1 MEAHMTVLAL
11 TLNGIVLGLVFAAV
25 ALGFSLVL
33 GVSGVIN
40 FSHGITFTFG
50 AYFFWAMYQT
60 IGYIPAMILSPLFV
74 AGIGFLVERLIIRRV
89 YGQDPLFGLLITLG
103 FAIAMEE
110 LIRMIF
116 GPAAQNV
123 SAPSFANGV
132 IIIGDFL
139 YSQYRLF
146 IAAVALAMILATWLI
161 TEKSTFGA
169 VVKAGMFNSE
179 MVGALGHNLYKL
191 RLMVMVLGSFA
202 AGLAGILAAP
212 IWSVKSGMGSAIL
225 MPSFLIVLIGGLG
238 SIPGTL
244 IGGLLVGL
252 CISLGSLVAPRYV
265 DIFPYLLMGI
275 VVFFW
280 PRGLMGQQNIIE

>member
-1 MEAHMTVLAL
+1 MLELSL
-11 TLNGIVLGLVFAAV
+11 FLNGIVLGLIYAAV

-50 AYFFWAMYQT
+50 AYFFWATYKT
-60 IGYIPAMILSPLFV
+60 IGYIPAMIFSPVCV
-74 AGIGFLVERLIIRRV
+74 ALIGLVVERVIIRRV

-123 SAPSFANGV
+123 DAPSFASGAFIV
-132 IIIGDFL
+132 GDFL
-139 YSQYRLF
+139 YSKYRLF
-146 IAAVALAMILATWLI
+146 IAAMAACMIAFAWFF
-161 TEKSTFGA
+161 TERTKYGA
-169 VVKAGMFNSE
+169 VVKAGMFNTE
-179 MVGALGHNLYKL
+179 MVGALGHNLYQL
-191 RLMVMVLGSFA
+191 RVVIMVVGSFM
-202 AGLAGILAAP
+202 AGLSGILAAP
-212 IWSVKSGMGSAIL
+212 IWSVKSGMGTTIL
-225 MPSFLIVLIGGLG
+225 MPSFLIVLMGGLG

-244 IGGLLVGL
+244 VGGLLVGITL
-252 CISLGSLVAPRYV
+252 SMGTLVAPRFV
-265 DIFPYLLMGI
+265 DIMPYLLMGI
-275 VVFFW
+275 VVYFW

>member
-1 MEAHMTVLAL
+1 MLIL
-11 TLNGIVLGLVFAAV
+11 SLILNGIVLGLVYAAV

-50 AYFFWAMYQT
+50 AYFFWVLYKV
-60 IGYIPAMILSPLFV
+60 IGYVPAMILSPILV
-74 AGIGFLVERLIIRRV
+74 ACIGYLVERLIIRRV

-116 GPAAQNV
+116 GPAAHNV
-123 SAPSFANGV
+123 DPPSFASG
-132 IIIGDFL
+132 IIIFGDFV

-146 IAAVALAMILATWLI
+146 IAAVALAMIAATWLI
-161 TEKSTFGA
+161 TERSNFGA
-169 VVKAGMFNSE
+169 VVKAGMFDHE
-179 MVGALGHNLYKL
+179 MVGALGHNLFRL
-191 RLMVMVLGSFA
+191 RIYVMVLGSFA

-212 IWSVKSGMGSAIL
+212 IWSVKSGMGNAIL
-225 MPSFLIVLIGGLG
+225 MPSFLIVLMGGLG
-238 SIPGTL
+238 SITGTL

-252 CISLGSLVAPRYV
+252 CISLGTLVAPRYV
-265 DIFPYLLMGI
+265 DIMPFLLMGVI
-275 VVFFW
+275 VYFW

>member
-1 MEAHMTVLAL
+1 MVEIFSLF
-11 TLNGIVLGLVFAAV
+11 LNGIVLGLVYAAV

-50 AYFFWAMYQT
+50 AYFFWVMYET
-60 IGYIPAMILSPLFV
+60 VGYIPAMILSPLCV
-74 AGIGFLVERLIIRRV
+74 AFIGLLVERLIIRRV

-123 SAPSFANGV
+123 NAPSFARGV

-139 YSQYRLF
+139 YPHYRLF
-146 IAAVALAMILATWLI
+146 IATVAALMVASAWIF
-161 TEKSTFGA
+161 TERTKFGA

-179 MVGALGHNLYKL
+179 MVGALGHDLYRL
-191 RLMVMVLGSFA
+191 RVVIMVVGSFM
-202 AGLAGILAAP
+202 AGLSGILAAP

-225 MPSFLIVLIGGLG
+225 MPSFLVVLIGGLG

-244 IGGLLVGL
+244 IGGLMVGL
-252 CISLGSLVAPRYV
+252 CLSLGTATPLARYV
-265 DIFPYLLMGI
+265 DIMPYLLMGI
-275 VVFFW
+275 IVYFW

>member
-1 MEAHMTVLAL
+1 
-11 TLNGIVLGLVFAAV
+11 
-25 ALGFSLVL
+25 
-33 GVSGVIN
+33 VIN

-60 IGYIPAMILSPLFV
+60 IGYIPAMILSPVLV

-146 IAAVALAMILATWLI
+146 IAAVALAMIVATWLV
-161 TEKSTFGA
+161 TERSSFGA

-179 MVGALGHNLYKL
+179 MVGALGHDLYKL
-191 RLMVMVLGSFA
+191 RLLVMVLGSFA

-252 CISLGSLVAPRYV
+252 SISLGSLVAPRYV
-265 DIFPYLLMGI
+265 DI
-275 VVFFW
+275 
-280 PRGLMGQQNIIE
+280 IE

>member
-1 MEAHMTVLAL
+1 MDFITVFSLF
-11 TLNGIVLGLVFAAV
+11 LNGIALGLVYTAV

-40 FSHGITFTFG
+40 FAHGITFTFG
-50 AYFFWAMYQT
+50 AYFFYTLYQT
-60 IGYIPAMILSPLFV
+60 IGWIPAMIVSPFLV
-74 AGIGFLVERLIIRRV
+74 AIIGFLVERIIIRRV

-103 FAIAMEE
+103 FAMAMEE

-116 GPAAQNV
+116 GPTTFNV
-123 SAPSFANGV
+123 NPPSFASGP
-132 IIIGDFL
+132 IIIGDFF
-139 YSQYRLF
+139 YSEYRLF
-146 IAAVALAMILATWLI
+146 IALVAAIMVAATWI
-161 TEKSTFGA
+161 FTEKSKFGS

-179 MVGALGHNLYKL
+179 MVGALGHDLY
-191 RLMVMVLGSFA
+191 RMRIWIMVIGSFI

-212 IWSVKSGMGSAIL
+212 IWSIKSGMGSAIL
-225 MPSFLIVLIGGLG
+225 MPSFCITLMGGLG

-252 CISLGSLVAPRYV
+252 CLSMGTLIAPRFV
-265 DIFPYLLMGI
+265 DIMPYILMGI
-275 VVFFW
+275 IVYFW

>member
-1 MEAHMTVLAL
+1 MLELSL
-11 TLNGIVLGLVFAAV
+11 FINGLVLGLVYAAV

-40 FSHGITFTFG
+40 FAHGITFTFG

-60 IGYIPAMILSPLFV
+60 VGWIPAMIISPLAV
-74 AGIGFLVERLIIRRV
+74 ALIGLTVERVIIRRV

-103 FAIAMEE
+103 FAMAMEE
-110 LIRMIF
+110 LIRMVF
-116 GPAAQNV
+116 GPATHNV
-123 SAPSFANGV
+123 NAPWFADGV
-132 IIIGDFL
+132 IIVGNFL
-139 YSQYRLF
+139 YSEYRIF
-146 IAAVALAMILATWLI
+146 IATVAALMVGSVWIF
-161 TEKSTFGA
+161 TEKSKYGA

-179 MVGALGHNLYKL
+179 MVGALGHNLFVM
-191 RLMVMVLGSFA
+191 RMSIMVLGSFI

-212 IWSVKSGMGSAIL
+212 IWSVKSGMGNSIL
-225 MPSFLIVLIGGLG
+225 MPSFLIVLMGGLG

-252 CISLGSLVAPRYV
+252 CLSMGTLIAPRFV
-265 DIFPYLLMGI
+265 DIIPFMLMGI
-275 VVFFW
+275 IIYFW

>member
-1 MEAHMTVLAL
+1 MIIVSLF
-11 TLNGIVLGLVFAAV
+11 LNGIVLGLVYAAV

-50 AYFFWAMYQT
+50 AYFFWVLSKYV
-60 IGYIPAMILSPLFV
+60 GYLPAMLLSPLLV
-74 AGIGFLVERLIIRRV
+74 ACIGFVVERVIIRRV

-116 GPAAQNV
+116 GPAPYNV
-123 SAPSFANGV
+123 DAPSFASGV
-132 IIIGDFL
+132 ILIGDFF

-146 IAAVALAMILATWLI
+146 IAGVAALMIFGTWFV
-161 TEKSTFGA
+161 TEKSRFGA

-179 MVGALGHNLYKL
+179 MVGALGHDLYRL
-191 RLMVMVLGSFA
+191 RLVVMVLGSFI

-212 IWSVKSGMGSAIL
+212 IWSIKSGMGSAIL
-225 MPSFLIVLIGGLG
+225 MPSFLIVLMGGLG

-252 CISLGSLVAPRYV
+252 SISLGILIAPRYV
-265 DIFPYLLMGI
+265 DIMPYLLMGVI
-275 VVFFW
+275 VYFW

>member
-1 MEAHMTVLAL
+1 MLEISLF
-11 TLNGIVLGLVFAAV
+11 LNGIVLGLVYAAV
-25 ALGFSLVL
+25 ALGFSLVI

-50 AYFFWAMYQT
+50 AYFFWAMYET
-60 IGYIPAMILSPLFV
+60 VGYIPAMLISPLCV
-74 AGIGFLVERLIIRRV
+74 ALIGYAVERLVIRRV

-116 GPAAQNV
+116 GPAPHNV
-123 SAPSFANGV
+123 DAPSFANGV

-139 YSQYRLF
+139 YSEYRIF
-146 IAAVALAMILATWLI
+146 IAAVAACMVAATWI
-161 TEKSTFGA
+161 FTEKTKFGA

-179 MVGALGHNLYKL
+179 MVSALGHNLFRMRVL
-191 RLMVMVLGSFA
+191 IMVIGSFI

-225 MPSFLIVLIGGLG
+225 MPSFCIVLMGGLG

-244 IGGLLVGL
+244 IGGLLVGMCL
-252 CISLGSLVAPRYV
+252 SMGTLIAPRFV
-265 DIFPYLLMGI
+265 DIMPFVLMGI
-275 VVFFW
+275 IVFFW

>member
-1 MEAHMTVLAL
+1 MLIL
-11 TLNGIVLGLVFAAV
+11 SLIINGIVLGLVYAAV

-50 AYFFWAMYQT
+50 AYFFWVLSSV
-60 IGYIPAMILSPLFV
+60 IGYIPAMLISPIFV
-74 AGIGFLVERLIIRRV
+74 AGIGYLVERVIIRRV

-116 GPAAQNV
+116 GPATHNV
-123 SAPSFANGV
+123 DAPSFANGV

-139 YSQYRLF
+139 YSEYRVF
-146 IAAVALAMILATWLI
+146 IALVAAAMVFGTWFV

-179 MVGALGHNLYKL
+179 MVGALGHDLYRL
-191 RLMVMVLGSFA
+191 RLYVMVLGSFA

-212 IWSVKSGMGSAIL
+212 IWSIKSGMGNAIL
-225 MPSFLIVLIGGLG
+225 MPSFLIVLMGGLG

-252 CISLGSLVAPRYV
+252 CTSLGTLVAPRYV
-265 DIFPYLLMGI
+265 DILPYLLMGI
-275 VVFFW
+275 IVYFW
-280 PRGLMGQQNIIE
+280 PRGLMGQQNVIE

>member
-1 MEAHMTVLAL
+1 MLELSL
-11 TLNGIVLGLVFAAV
+11 FLNGIALGLIYAAV

-50 AYFFWAMYQT
+50 AYFFWATYKT
-60 IGYIPAMILSPLFV
+60 IGYIPAMILSPVCV
-74 AGIGFLVERLIIRRV
+74 ALIGLVVERVIIRRV

-123 SAPSFANGV
+123 DAPSFANGV
-132 IIIGDFL
+132 FIVGNFL

-146 IAAVALAMILATWLI
+146 IAAVAACMIAFAWFF
-161 TEKSTFGA
+161 TEKTKYGA

-179 MVGALGHNLYKL
+179 MVGALGHNLYQL
-191 RLMVMVLGSFA
+191 RVVIMVLGSFM
-202 AGLAGILAAP
+202 AGLSGILAAP
-212 IWSVKSGMGSAIL
+212 IWSVKSGMGTAIL
-225 MPSFLIVLIGGLG
+225 MPSFLVVLIGGLG

-244 IGGLLVGL
+244 VGGLLVGITL
-252 CISLGSLVAPRYV
+252 SMGTLIAPRFV
-265 DIFPYLLMGI
+265 DIMPYLLMGI
-275 VVFFW
+275 VVYFW

>member
-1 MEAHMTVLAL
+1 MMLVLSL
-11 TLNGIVLGLVFAAV
+11 FLNGIVLGLIYAAV

-50 AYFFWAMYQT
+50 AYFFWALYQT
-60 IGYIPAMILSPLFV
+60 IGYIPAMIVSPLFV
-74 AGIGFLVERLIIRRV
+74 ACIGFLIERLIIRRV

-103 FAIAMEE
+103 FAMAMEE

-116 GPAAQNV
+116 GPATYNIN
-123 SAPSFANGV
+123 APSFASGV
-132 IIIGDFL
+132 FMFGDFL
-139 YSQYRLF
+139 YSQYRIF
-146 IAAVALAMILATWLI
+146 IAAVAALMVAAIWI
-161 TEKSTFGA
+161 FTERSKFGS

-179 MVGALGHNLYKL
+179 MVGALGHNLFHM
-191 RLMVMVLGSFA
+191 RLWIMIIGSFI

-212 IWSVKSGMGSAIL
+212 IWSVKSGMGNAIL
-225 MPSFLIVLIGGLG
+225 MPSFLIVLMGGLG

-244 IGGLLVGL
+244 IASLMVGL
-252 CISLGSLVAPRYV
+252 CLSMGTLVAPRFV
-265 DIFPYLLMGI
+265 DIMPYLLMGVI
-275 VVFFW
+275 VYFW

>member
-1 MEAHMTVLAL
+1 MLVLSL
-11 TLNGIVLGLVFAAV
+11 TLNGIVLGLVYAAV

-50 AYFFWAMYQT
+50 AYFFWAMYKT
-60 IGYIPAMILSPLFV
+60 LGYLPAMILSPIFV
-74 AGIGFLVERLIIRRV
+74 ACIGFAVERVIIRRV

-116 GPAAQNV
+116 GPAAHNV
-123 SAPSFANGV
+123 DPPSFASGLL
-132 IIIGDFL
+132 IIGDFV
-139 YSQYRLF
+139 YSYYRLF
-146 IAAVALAMILATWLI
+146 IAGVAILMIGGAWLL
-161 TEKSTFGA
+161 TEKSNFGA

-179 MVGALGHNLYKL
+179 MVGALGHDLFKL
-191 RLMVMVLGSFA
+191 RLYVMILGSFA

-212 IWSVKSGMGSAIL
+212 IWSVKSGMGNAIL

-252 CISLGSLVAPRYV
+252 CISLGSLVAPRFV
-265 DIFPYLLMGI
+265 DIMPYLLMGVI
-275 VVFFW
+275 VFFW